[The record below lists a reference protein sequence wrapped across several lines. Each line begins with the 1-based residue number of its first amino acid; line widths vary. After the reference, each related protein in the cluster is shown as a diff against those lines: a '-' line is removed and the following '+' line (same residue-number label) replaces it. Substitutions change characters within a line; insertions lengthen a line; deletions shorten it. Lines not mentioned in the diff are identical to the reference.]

1 MTYLP
6 GYACE
11 ESIDSFQ
18 IFFQNEFVIAKVQK
32 RKDLPRT
39 PWIYSLSNTTVV
51 CVFS

>member
-18 IFFQNEFVIAKVQK
+18 IFFQNEFVMAKVQK
-32 RKDLPRT
+32 RKDLQPEQ
-39 PWIYSLSNTTVV
+39 YNCSL
-51 CVFS
+51 CL